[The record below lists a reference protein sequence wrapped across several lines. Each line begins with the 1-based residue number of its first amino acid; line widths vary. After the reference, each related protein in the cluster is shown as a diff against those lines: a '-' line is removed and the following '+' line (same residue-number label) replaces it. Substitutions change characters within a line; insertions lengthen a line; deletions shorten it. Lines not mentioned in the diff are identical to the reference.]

1 MTTTATATTT
11 AATNRA
17 GTAAAAANAVVE
29 KKKSAS
35 FGGDFDS
42 FLTLLT
48 TQLKNQDPTKAMD
61 VSEMTNQLVQFASV
75 EQQIKMNDSLGQ
87 MVALQQTGQLTAAA
101 PLLGQ
106 TIEVAGDQLSLQG
119 GSATLRLPAAGRAT
133 TATVEIQDAA
143 GRAIRQLELPLDTTS
158 RDWKWDGRD
167 QRGNKLVD
175 GAYRFVVSGRDLN
188 GAAQPVTGTVL
199 ARATGL
205 ERDGTNLKLMLG
217 SLGVGFDQV
226 RSVGAD

>member
-1 MTTTATATTT
+1 MATTATTATAS
-11 AATNRA
+11 
-17 GTAAAAANAVVE
+17 GTATAAANAVVE

-106 TIEVAGDQLSLQG
+106 RIEVASDQLVLQDR
-119 GSATLRLPAAGRAT
+119 SATLRLPVAGRAT
-133 TATVEIQDAA
+133 QATLEIQDTA
-143 GRAIRQLELPLDTTS
+143 GRPLFRSDIRLGDTPK
-158 RDWKWDGRD
+158 DWVWDGRD
-167 QRGNKLVD
+167 SGGIRRPD
-175 GAYRFVVSGRDLN
+175 GAYRFVLSGRDDN
-188 GAAQPVTGTVL
+188 GVAQPLTGGVV
-199 ARATGL
+199 ARATGV

-217 SLGVGFDQV
+217 SLAVGFDQV
-226 RSVGAD
+226 RSVGAE